1 VRKRTAWIIGAAVA
15 AAALG
20 GATVAAAA
28 RNLVVDDLT
37 SDGGSHST
45 LSQTDRDKAVQAA
58 LAKVGPGTVTD
69 VEGGGDPG
77 SAYEVEIRLNSGSEV
92 EVNLGPDFQVLNQG
106 AEDD

>member
-1 VRKRTAWIIGAAVA
+1 MA

-20 GATVAAAA
+20 GATVAVAAG
-28 RNLVVDDLT
+28 NLVVDDLT
-37 SDGGSHST
+37 SNGGSQST
-45 LSQTDRDKAVQAA
+45 LSQADRDKAVQAA

-77 SAYEVEIRLNSGSEV
+77 SAYEVEIRLNSGAEV

-106 AEDD
+106 TEGD

>member
-1 VRKRTAWIIGAAVA
+1 MRKRTAWIVGGALA

-28 RNLVVDDLT
+28 GNPFDDDKAT
-37 SDGGSHST
+37 TGGTQSP
-45 LSQTDRDKAVQAA
+45 LSQTDRDKAIQAA
-58 LAKVGPGTVTD
+58 LAKVGPGAVTD

-106 AEDD
+106 AEND

>member
-1 VRKRTAWIIGAAVA
+1 VRRRTAWIIGAAVA

-20 GATVAAAA
+20 GATVAVAAG
-28 RNLVVDDLT
+28 NLVVDDLT
-37 SDGGSHST
+37 SNGGSQST
-45 LSQTDRDKAVQAA
+45 LSQADRDKAVQAA

-77 SAYEVEIRLNSGSEV
+77 SAYEVEIRLNSGAEV

-106 AEDD
+106 TEGD

>member
-1 VRKRTAWIIGAAVA
+1 MRKRTAWIIGAAVA

-28 RNLVVDDLT
+28 GSLVVDDLT
-37 SDGGSHST
+37 SNGGSQST
-45 LSQTDRDKAVQAA
+45 LSQADRDKAVEAA

-69 VEGGGDPG
+69 VEDGGDPG
-77 SAYEVEIRLNSGSEV
+77 SAYEVEIRLNSGPEV